1 MCNHRSIIISRTVVL
16 ILTITQCI
24 YAQIP
29 QNILNEA
36 KRILVY
42 HSDIQR
48 GTDIIRTDYHIIKSK
63 IIGMQP
69 EIIDSS
75 MYSQRMLN
83 SHHIAYSS
91 HTGLSIKQYGRL
103 IRIVEIDPHAM
114 AMKLG
119 LRVDDMILSVNG
131 VHPSHLVHAWKL
143 LQSHE
148 DIVIQ
153 YDRNGKK
160 GIAHCKAQYIEMK
173 PLTINNVGNN
183 IMIRINSFQASVLD
197 EYTSFTKHQHH
208 KQDTLILDI
217 RNTVGV
223 GELSSVLSLANMF
236 IYEDSDILEYKLGSS
251 TYTYTSTKKNGSVFQ
266 HIQVIM
272 DSTTA
277 GHALLFAG
285 IMHHSAHAEL
295 IGTRSS
301 SNGTLT
307 SLIQLQESP
316 PYYLAFPITHYVIRE
331 NIVLH
336 ERGLQPGTFHGNPEY
351 TLK

>member
-1 MCNHRSIIISRTVVL
+1 MCKNRSIIICRTIVL
-16 ILTITQCI
+16 LLTITQCI
-24 YAQIP
+24 YAQIS

-36 KRILVY
+36 KRILIY
-42 HSDIQR
+42 HSDIQM
-48 GTDIIRTDYHIIKSK
+48 GTDKIRADYHAIKSK

-75 MYSQRMLN
+75 MYSQIISN
-83 SHHIAYSS
+83 SLHIAYSS
-91 HTGLSIKQYGRL
+91 HTGLSVQQYGRL
-103 IRIVEIDPHAM
+103 IRIVEIDPNAM

-119 LRVDDMILSVNG
+119 LLVDDLILSVNG
-131 VHPSHLVHAWKL
+131 VNPSNLVHAWKL
-143 LQSHE
+143 LQSQE

-153 YDRNGKK
+153 YGRNGKK
-160 GIAHCKAQYIEMK
+160 GIAHCKAQYIEMN

-183 IMIRINSFQASVLD
+183 IIIRIKSFQASVPD
-197 EYTSFTKHQHH
+197 EYISFIKHQHH

-236 IYEDSDILEYKLGSS
+236 IYEESDMLEYKLGTSI
-251 TYTYTSTKKNGSVFQ
+251 YTFTSTKKRGGEFQ
-266 HIQVIM
+266 HIRVII

-285 IMHHSAHAEL
+285 ILHHYAHAEL

-316 PYYLAFPITHYVIRE
+316 PYYLAFPITQYVIRE

-336 ERGLQPGTFHGNPEY
+336 ERGLQPGTFHGNHGY
-351 TLK
+351 TMK